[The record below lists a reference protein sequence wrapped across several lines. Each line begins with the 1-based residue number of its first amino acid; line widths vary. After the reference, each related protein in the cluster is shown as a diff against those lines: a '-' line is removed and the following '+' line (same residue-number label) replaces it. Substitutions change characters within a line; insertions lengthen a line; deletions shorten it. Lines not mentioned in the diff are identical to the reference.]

1 MKRLKIKSDDLI
13 DINSAKDLFGKGWSK
28 SSILR
33 RIDNHELIEGKHYIN
48 DASVNSK
55 QRKIKLIISGIE
67 KFRGTL
73 SYQR

>member
-1 MKRLKIKSDDLI
+1 MNKNRIKSDDLI
-13 DINSAKDLFGKGWSK
+13 DIKSAKDLFGKGWST
-28 SSILR
+28 SSITR
-33 RIDNHELIEGKHYIN
+33 RINNGELKEGKHYIN